1 MVKIIID
8 YSKCSGDFDKI
19 CVEICPASVFQDE
32 KSRKPRVADEENC
45 ILCLTCQFNCPR
57 QAIKILT

>member
-1 MVKIIID
+1 MVKIVID
-8 YSKCSGDFDKI
+8 YSKCSGDYSKV

-32 KSRKPRVADEENC
+32 KSEKPKVSNEEKC
-45 ILCLTCQFNCPR
+45 ILCLTCQFNCPG